1 MLRAYQMT
9 CLYLD
14 INVFAFLLL
23 QQVYTAKTYEQ
34 INHLF
39 DVYSY
44 VILPPDWDGIIA
56 GALQKQRIKID
67 QMWYMQRLREAG
79 L

>member
-1 MLRAYQMT
+1 MT
-9 CLYLD
+9 YLHLD

-23 QQVYTAKTYEQ
+23 QRIYMAETYEQ
-34 INHLF
+34 INRLL

-44 VILPPDWDGIIA
+44 LILPPDWDGIIA
-56 GALQKQRIKID
+56 DALWQQRIEIN
-67 QMWYMQRLREAG
+67 QVWYVQRLREAG

>member
-1 MLRAYQMT
+1 MT
-9 CLYLD
+9 YLHLD

-23 QQVYTAKTYEQ
+23 QRIYTAETYEQ
-34 INHLF
+34 INRLF

-44 VILPPDWDGIIA
+44 LILPSDWDEIIA
-56 GALQKQRIKID
+56 NALWQQRIEINRV
-67 QMWYMQRLREAG
+67 WYVQRLCEAG

>member
-1 MLRAYQMT
+1 MT
-9 CLYLD
+9 YLHLD

-23 QQVYTAKTYEQ
+23 QQIYTAETYEQ
-34 INHLF
+34 INRLF

-44 VILPPDWDGIIA
+44 VVFPSDWDGIIA
-56 GALQKQRIKID
+56 NALWQQRIEIN
-67 QMWYMQRLREAG
+67 QVWYVQRLREAG